1 MSFTLYN
8 YVLSGNC
15 YKVRLLAALLKVPYE
30 TVAVDFYP
38 GFEHKS
44 PQMLALNPAGTLPVL
59 KAGEMVLTETQAML
73 VWLAL
78 EFDASGKWYPQ
89 GDARQSAMVQEWLGF
104 AGRLTQ
110 SAGLARL
117 HDMLN
122 WPVDGDA
129 AKAAATADLRVQ
141 SDSGLAAHV
150 ECTDAL
156 RPVELVATDREEV
169 NVALVNINGD
179 LADAL
184 GGIRVEEHFVLP
196 ADCAN
201 LLNGLNRADLVVNV
215 DDTAQKSIRAHG
227 LFQLLQVDEAS
238 LELYGEI
245 SHLEAHVLETAAG
258 I

>member
-129 AKAAATADLRVQ
+129 AKAAATTDLR
-141 SDSGLAAHV
+141 
-150 ECTDAL
+150 AL
-156 RPVELVATDREEV
+156 ELHLTDR
-169 NVALVNINGD
+169 
-179 LADAL
+179 
-184 GGIRVEEHFVLP
+184 
-196 ADCAN
+196 
-201 LLNGLNRADLVVNV
+201 
-215 DDTAQKSIRAHG
+215 
-227 LFQLLQVDEAS
+227 
-238 LELYGEI
+238 
-245 SHLEAHVLETAAG
+245 VLEGGLWIAGDHPTVADIACFPYAALSPDAGLDHDGYPAIRNWLYAIRGLEGFVAMPG
-258 I
+258 IHYLHDEPRRGDG